1 MLAPGGRRKNN
12 KLLSV
17 LLSKRVLRVLVIL
30 SCACSLFVTFF
41 LLDSTQKRYQHHHA
55 IERHTAT
62 DTDDA
67 RSDNA
72 AAGPVGEEAPGSRR
86 GGRDGESDDPT
97 PEKGLEAGEADE
109 GDEEGDEE
117 GEPAVSLEPII
128 LTIEPYHGA
137 AVGRTT
143 ITIKG
148 HNLGRRDTGEDDETE
163 ISASVGGVPCI
174 TTVSVDNET
183 VTCETPAGAG
193 EGKSVS
199 VTKMGKE
206 TQIESP
212 PNTLFS
218 YDGPVVDRVRPGS
231 GQTSGGTRVTVHGSN
246 FGPADVPLQVTIGNL
261 TCEGV
266 LRVSDSEATCK
277 TPPQGPG
284 PKNVSVGVWDVDH
297 WTSSEPKLGLYEY
310 ALTWAERL
318 EKHSGELLEG
328 LGAYFDGIPL
338 VLNKNANFKGHECV
352 EEDVFAGRP
361 ILYTVPPSLLE
372 VSPQVDLEHK
382 KHKTCALVCNS
393 NELLSRDHGSEI
405 DGHEAVFRFN
415 NAPTTGFEK
424 HVGGRTTYRFSQTKF
439 LRSLLVRDPELRKK
453 VPKVS
458 KDDVLLATSEASQD
472 LYVLLRRTFPHSKTF
487 LVSHSFRTN
496 SRLLYAELRQRFL
509 RFGLEEDERRGGRRG
524 LQGRDVESLFDDV
537 EPPSGFLDPPPQIL
551 GILFAQQMCNKLDVY
566 GLGPGGGTASSYFSE
581 GSGDGSEGAVLFGV
595 DEAAEGRE
603 AAEVGGID
611 DAIASLLASGKLV
624 NRVLS

>member
-1 MLAPGGRRKNN
+1 MLS
-12 KLLSV
+12 L

-55 IERHTAT
+55 IERHNT
-62 DTDDA
+62 DARNNAAGLRTDSYGPVREEVPVGQREGGGEESDDA
-67 RSDNA
+67 VD
-72 AAGPVGEEAPGSRR
+72 PTPGNDLI
-86 GGRDGESDDPT
+86 GGESD
-97 PEKGLEAGEADE
+97 
-109 GDEEGDEE
+109 EEDE
-117 GEPAVSLEPII
+117 GEPALSLEPII

-148 HNLGRRDTGEDDETE
+148 HNLGRRGTGEEDETE

-174 TTVSVDNET
+174 TTVSVDSGT
-183 VTCETPAGAG
+183 ITCETPPGAG
-193 EGKSVS
+193 GRKSVS
-199 VTKMGKE
+199 ITKTGKD

-218 YDGPVVDRVRPGS
+218 YDGPVVDRVRPRS
-231 GQTSGGTRVTVHGSN
+231 GQTSGGTRITVYGSN
-246 FGPADVPLQVTIGNL
+246 FGPAGVPLQVTIGNF
-261 TCEGV
+261 TCED
-266 LRVSDSEATCK
+266 VSRISDGEATCK

-284 PKNVSVGVWDVDH
+284 PKNVSVGVWDVDQ
-297 WTSSEPKLGLYEY
+297 WTSSEPKLDLYKY
-310 ALTWAERL
+310 ALTWLERL

-328 LGAYFDGIPL
+328 LGAYFDGVPL
-338 VLNKNANFKGHECV
+338 VMNKNANFKGHECM

-361 ILYTVPPSLLE
+361 MPYTVPPSLLE

-382 KHKTCALVCNS
+382 KHKTCALVYNS
-393 NELLSRDHGSEI
+393 NELLSRDHGPKI

-439 LRSLLVRDPELRKK
+439 LRSLLVRDPKLRKR

-487 LVSHSFRTN
+487 LLSHSFRTN

-509 RFGLEEDERRGGRRG
+509 RFGLEEEREGGRRA
-524 LQGRDVESLFDDV
+524 LQGREVESFFDAA
-537 EPPSGFLDPPPQIL
+537 EPPLDSLDPPPKIL
-551 GILFAQQMCNKLDVY
+551 AILFAQQICKKLDVY
-566 GLGPGGGTASSYFSE
+566 GLGQGESAPSSSYFSE
-581 GSGDGSEGAVLFGV
+581 GSGDGSDGAVLFGV
-595 DEAAEGRE
+595 DEATTERE
-603 AAEVGGID
+603 VDDGGID
-611 DAIASLLASGKLV
+611 DAIVSLLAIGKLV
-624 NRVLS
+624 HRVFL